1 MSVMPKPFILYVS
14 KRFLDRSSK
23 TFGLGLIVRKPLVE
37 MLKRMNV
44 SFKELDRDEA
54 KAALDRIAETSS
66 ITITTRQLIKNLA
79 FAFFLPTSIFIATLK
94 KVFYR
99 SGVETEDSII
109 LEFLVEIPR
118 MFKPTLFYDMWL
130 IVPKTEVG
138 ETNTKQLIKTSR
150 KNWNHATNRRG
161 VGKSPTNYRKT

>member
-1 MSVMPKPFILYVS
+1 MPKPFILYVS